1 MLGVQTEPRSD
12 PRMNLPPLTIGPAL
26 LPGGLWLC
34 LLALGIAAAVHAGMR
49 KAAGLPNERDPWLP
63 LAGVAALGARTGF
76 VAMYWGEYWQSP
88 WSICNLRDG
97 GWHVGSGV
105 AALLLGLAFHA
116 WRRPAQRRALAA
128 SISAAVSGC
137 GLAAMLAL
145 ALAPKPPERL
155 PALSGLRADGS
166 ALALPNGQPT
176 VLNLWASWCPPCR
189 REMPVLADAAARHPQ
204 IRFVLLNQGEDADV
218 AAAALREM
226 GIPLDLGAWDPDA
239 RASDILEAR
248 GYPVTLII
256 DADGRVLRRHLGE
269 VSRASLAAML
279 GELTE

>member
-1 MLGVQTEPRSD
+1 MANGDDEVAEVGELRELEDVLGDVALADGDLHVAGVIASSVMHRE
-12 PRMNLPPLTIGPAL
+12 NLARAMVT
-26 LPGGLWLC
+26 
-34 LLALGIAAAVHAGMR
+34 LLAL
-49 KAAGLPNERDPWLP
+49 
-63 LAGVAALGARTGF
+63 
-76 VAMYWGEYWQSP
+76 S
-88 WSICNLRDG
+88 
-97 GWHVGSGV
+97 
-105 AALLLGLAFHA
+105 
-116 WRRPAQRRALAA
+116 
-128 SISAAVSGC
+128 
-137 GLAAMLAL
+137 
-145 ALAPKPPERL
+145 LAPKPPERL
-155 PALSGLRADGS
+155 PTLSAVRADGS
-166 ALALPNGQPT
+166 ALALPDGQAT

>member
-1 MLGVQTEPRSD
+1 M
-12 PRMNLPPLTIGPAL
+12 
-26 LPGGLWLC
+26 
-34 LLALGIAAAVHAGMR
+34 
-49 KAAGLPNERDPWLP
+49 
-63 LAGVAALGARTGF
+63 
-76 VAMYWGEYWQSP
+76 
-88 WSICNLRDG
+88 
-97 GWHVGSGV
+97 
-105 AALLLGLAFHA
+105 
-116 WRRPAQRRALAA
+116 
-128 SISAAVSGC
+128 SGC

-155 PALSGLRADGS
+155 PALSAVRADGS
-166 ALALPNGQPT
+166 ALALPDGQAT

>member
-1 MLGVQTEPRSD
+1 
-12 PRMNLPPLTIGPAL
+12 MNLPPLTIGPSL

-34 LLALGIAAAVHAGMR
+34 LLALGIATAVHAGMR
-49 KAAGLPNERDPWLP
+49 KAAGVPGERDPWLP
-63 LAGVAALGARTGF
+63 LAGVAALGARAGF
-76 VAMYWGEYWQSP
+76 VTLYWGEYWHAP
-88 WSICNLRDG
+88 WSILNLRDG
-97 GWHVGSGV
+97 GWHAGSGV
-105 AALLLGLAFHA
+105 AALVLGLAYYL

-128 SISAAVSGC
+128 SISAAVTGC
-137 GLAAMLAL
+137 GLAVMLAL
-145 ALAPKPPERL
+145 SLAPKPPERL
-155 PALSGLRADGS
+155 PTLSAVRADGS
-166 ALALPNGQPT
+166 ALALPDGQAT